1 MGTMV
6 AVVIGLVVM
15 GVILAFLLGVAVIIG
30 ASDDLYRELDDRDQE
45 EYIRRWVEEKKKRDA
60 RKIARRRKR

>member
-6 AVVIGLVVM
+6 AVVIGLVVI

-30 ASDDLYRELDDRDQE
+30 ASDDLYREFDDRDQE
-45 EYIRRWVEEKKKRDA
+45 EYIRRWMEEKKKRDA